1 MKRVVT
7 HTHTHTLSL
16 FITHTHT
23 THTLSLSQVQIKERE
38 KMKRVEEGEDQ
49 ALLEMNSRKNLVHL
63 QPTNQ
68 PINQSSKQTTKQP
81 TNQPSNRPKKK
92 GKREA
97 SFFSEINSRTSL
109 VTARPSQAQPAHA
122 SEALVCLE
130 MNSPKNLVPLPS
142 PRFDSH
148 ESQLR
153 DCGRW
158 LSSPSGL
165 DMLHGNAHLACNR
178 PFVMQFGVRPIYA
191 AQPVGV
197 SALGMHAL

>member
-1 MKRVVT
+1 
-7 HTHTHTLSL
+7 
-16 FITHTHT
+16 
-23 THTLSLSQVQIKERE
+23 
-38 KMKRVEEGEDQ
+38 MKRVEEGEDQ

-81 TNQPSNRPKKK
+81 TNQPTTQPKKK
-92 GKREA
+92 EA
-97 SFFSEINSRTSL
+97 SFFSEMNSRTSL
-109 VTARPSQAQPAHA
+109 VTARPSQAPPAHA

-158 LSSPSGL
+158 LSPPFGL
-165 DMLHGNAHLACNR
+165 DMLHGNAHPACNR
-178 PFVMQFGVRPIYA
+178 PFVMQFGVRPIYV
-191 AQPVGV
+191 AQPAGV
-197 SALGMHAL
+197 PALEMHAL